1 MFNNEEEN
9 KNIEENSEIEIV
21 FGDTS
26 ELEFSDVQEVAPELK
41 PEIKDKKKNIVI
53 PVAKSQQV
61 KHISDKESKDEES
74 NTDNSENKE

>member
-21 FGDTS
+21 FGDAS

-41 PEIKDKKKNIVI
+41 PEIKEKKKNIVI
-53 PVAKSQQV
+53 PVTKSQS
-61 KHISDKESKDEES
+61 KHSSTKENKDEES
-74 NTDNSENKE
+74 NIDVSENEE

>member
-21 FGDTS
+21 FGDAS

-41 PEIKDKKKNIVI
+41 PEIKEKKKNIVI
-53 PVAKSQQV
+53 PVAKSQV
-61 KHISDKESKDEES
+61 KRTSDEENKDEKS
-74 NTDNSENKE
+74 DANNSENED